1 MEKRYVFWPL
11 AVRLAMSSSMW
22 SSASGP
28 PTSGLSPLDT
38 LPDATQC
45 DQSVC
50 TSPIS
55 TWNPAVDE
63 PHMNPAGKATSFGG
77 AAVEPPELEEWHAA
91 TSASAATTPPG
102 AFH

>member
-11 AVRLAMSSSMW
+11 AVSAATSSSMW

-28 PTSGLSPLDT
+28 PTSGLSPLGI

-45 DQSVC
+45 DQSVW
-50 TSPIS
+50 TTPIS

-63 PHMNPAGKATSFGG
+63 PHMKPAGKSTSAGGGG
-77 AAVEPPELEEWHAA
+77 APLEREPWHPA
-91 TSASAATTPPG
+91 ASARTATTLPP
-102 AFH
+102 A